1 MTLKK
6 TIMSRLQPSININP
20 AWATNGTDT
29 GAAGWYQISPTTSN
43 LALRVSTSN
52 IGLAGEIQFTSN
64 VGSLVFQ
71 GYNGN
76 NWVDFNATVG
86 PQGAPG
92 LDFTNAVNFNNL
104 TANATPGI
112 VVSLGEVFATTMA
125 NVAASLSNVNIRS
138 IAGGQNVINSN
149 LAVQSLVVLQN
160 SNVITLTGQGVP
172 YTWNM
177 EGSNGAASYLKN
189 ASGDTPFYGWGDTS
203 IWTVKPG
210 YSVVKGQAVRLDNSS
225 SNVVVI
231 PMVYTT
237 LTGSTPYNTPMNMFG
252 VALENASGGQ
262 ACRVCTRGITT
273 VRCTSNTTV
282 DFTPTSSVASV
293 GIDGL
298 VGRDGGI
305 FCNTLPPATINYFPR
320 AGYFL
325 ESGINVANNGA
336 NALFYVEPRLEYI

>member
-1 MTLKK
+1 
-6 TIMSRLQPSININP
+6 MSRLQPSININP
-20 AWATNGTDT
+20 ALATNGTDT
-29 GAAGWYQISPTTSN
+29 GAAGWYQISPSTSN
-43 LALRVSTSN
+43 LALRVASSN

-64 VGSLVFQ
+64 GGSLVFQ

-76 NWVDFNATVG
+76 NWVDFNAIVG
-86 PQGAPG
+86 PQGVPG

-104 TANATPGI
+104 TANATAGI
-112 VVSLGEVFATTMA
+112 VVPLGQVFATTMA

-138 IAGGQNVINSN
+138 IAGGDLVINSN
-149 LAVQSLVVLQN
+149 LAVQSIVVSQN

-177 EGSNGAASYLKN
+177 EGSNGSTNYLKN
-189 ASGDTPFYGWGDTS
+189 AVGDTPLYGWGDTS

-210 YSVVKGQAVRLDNSS
+210 QSVVKGQAVRLDSDGS
-225 SNVVVI
+225 GATSNVVI
-231 PMVYTT
+231 TPMVYTT
-237 LTGSTPYNTPMNMFG
+237 LTGATPYNTSMNMFG
-252 VALENASGGQ
+252 VGLENASGGQ
-262 ACRVCTRGITT
+262 PCRVCTRGITT
-273 VRCTSNTTV
+273 VLCTSNTTV

-293 GIDGL
+293 GVDGL

-325 ESGINVANNGA
+325 EAGLNVASNGA
-336 NALFYVEPRLEYI
+336 NALFYVEPRVEYI